1 MGPLICV
8 PIAAP
13 MFRSH
18 LLRTPLHICLLSSAA
33 LFHAGAAMAQPLTDI
48 GLFAGTAP
56 NTVEVRLRPDAAFSQ
71 VVSSLTFT
79 VRWETASGATIDP
92 PASLSLGLN
101 CPSGIPLS
109 PSSDG
114 VRTDGAFSYYTFNA
128 FGFSTLTNACPTQV
142 WQANVERVIATI
154 PVRPG
159 ASCANFAIV
168 NDAYTQAQNKN
179 FFISLNGLP
188 RTDLIYGTPVRVLRG
203 DLNRDGLVNT
213 SDFAIFIS
221 AFGSACTGCAADLDQ
236 NGTVNTSDFS
246 LFILAFGQSCL

>member
-1 MGPLICV
+1 
-8 PIAAP
+8 
-13 MFRSH
+13 MFLAH
-18 LLRTPLHICLLSSAA
+18 LLRPSSLKSLVLLATS
-33 LFHAGAAMAQPLTDI
+33 FHVGAVLAQPLTDI
-48 GLFAGTAP
+48 GLFAGTAA
-56 NTVEVRLRPDAAFSQ
+56 NTLEVRLRPDAAFSQ

-101 CPSGIPLS
+101 CPGGIPLS

-114 VRTDGAFSYYTFNA
+114 VRTNGAFSYYTFNA

-154 PVRPG
+154 AIRPG
-159 ASCANFAIV
+159 ATCANFSIV
-168 NDAYTQAQNKN
+168 NDAYTQAENKN

-203 DLNRDGLVNT
+203 DLNRDGVVNT
-213 SDFAIFIS
+213 SDFAIFVS
-221 AFGSACTGCAADLDQ
+221 AFGSTCTGCAADLDQ
-236 NGTVNTSDFS
+236 NGTVNSSDFS